1 MKGNLHRLFGDPLE
15 GLQEVL
21 KNFLFLL
28 LPLVLQACCQ
38 SAWAQADDENKPRNL
53 RVLNHL
59 TGWSL
64 DSNGYH
70 PAVYM
75 LLENISGRD
84 LSGITIKM
92 QGKFTDIHT
101 TEPSTA
107 KTEIRRALKPH
118 QQFPIAL
125 LAPQGFELPR
135 DPNFWPVM
143 DCKVMMRVGTV
154 GDEGTEYLLVTKIDS
169 VTATQEDSFQKLNE
183 VTSYDRSHHQPASST
198 HFPSHRHPASRTPR
212 TSHAG
217 PNNKQEAPVEPLV
230 ATAGKLSSPP
240 AVPSGKT
247 KFELLTDKTMPGLGS
262 DFYDFE
268 KTLGMPAVTDA
279 KKKDF
284 TWARYRHQ
292 PSGTD
297 IVIASKE
304 RTGKADLI
312 AFLVPKT
319 EAAPDQKMIER
330 LRVFAGANKAA
341 KLSGLSKSV
350 RYLPTGRLELA
361 TSSAPGLKIM
371 CMSVPESADHAAGT
385 LVMITRLPND
395 PSELIRG
402 HSGGNEVLKT
412 LPLHESSN

>member
-1 MKGNLHRLFGDPLE
+1 MLRK
-15 GLQEVL
+15 
-21 KNFLFLL
+21 FLL
-28 LPLVLQACCQ
+28 LLLPFVLPALCQ
-38 SAWAQADDENKPRNL
+38 SALAQADEEHRPRNL

-101 TEPSTA
+101 MEPSTA
-107 KTEIRRALKPH
+107 KTEVRRALKPH

-125 LAPQGFELPR
+125 LAPQGYELPR
-135 DPNFWPVM
+135 DPNFWPNM
-143 DCKVMMRVGTV
+143 DCKVMIRVGTV
-154 GDEGTEYLLVTKIDS
+154 NDEGTEYLLVTKIDS

-198 HFPSHRHPASRTPR
+198 HFPSRHPAA
-212 TSHAG
+212 SHV
-217 PNNKQEAPVEPLV
+217 PKPSHPTKKPDEPVEPLV
-230 ATAGKLSSPP
+230 ATAGKLGAPP
-240 AVPSGKT
+240 VVPAGKT
-247 KFELLTDKTMPGLGS
+247 KFELLTDKTVPGLGS

-268 KTLGMPAVTDA
+268 KSFGMPAVTDA

-292 PSGTD
+292 QSGTD

-312 AFLVPKT
+312 AFMVPKT
-319 EAAPDQKMIER
+319 EAAADQKMMDR
-330 LRVFAGANKAA
+330 LKVFVGANKSA
-341 KLSGLSKSV
+341 KFSGLNKSV
-350 RYLPTGRLELA
+350 RYLPSGRLELA
-361 TSSAPGLKIM
+361 TSTAPGLKIM
-371 CMSVPESADHAAGT
+371 CMSVPESPDHAAGT
-385 LVMITRLPND
+385 LVMISRLGLEPD
-395 PSELIRG
+395 EVLRS
-402 HSGGNEVLKT
+402 HASGNEVLKT

>member
-1 MKGNLHRLFGDPLE
+1 MLK

-21 KNFLFLL
+21 RNFLFLI
-28 LPLVLQACCQ
+28 LPFVLQAFCQ
-38 SAWAQADDENKPRNL
+38 TALAQSDEEHKPRNL

-101 TEPSTA
+101 MEPSTA

-135 DPNFWPVM
+135 DPNFWPNM
-143 DCKVMMRVGTV
+143 DCKVMIRVGSV
-154 GDEGTEYLLVTKIDS
+154 ADEGTEYLLVTKVDS

-198 HFPSHRHPASRTPR
+198 HFPPPHRHPNAHVPR
-212 TSHAG
+212 PGKPSA
-217 PNNKQEAPVEPLV
+217 KQEAPVEPLV
-230 ATAGKLSSPP
+230 ATAGKLGAPP
-240 AVPSGKT
+240 AVPAGKT
-247 KFELLTDKTMPGLGS
+247 KFEVLTDKSMPGLGS
-262 DFYDFE
+262 DFYEFE
-268 KTLGMPAVTDA
+268 KSFGMPAVTDA
-279 KKKDF
+279 KKKDY
-284 TWARYRHQ
+284 TWARFRHQ
-292 PSGTD
+292 QSGTD
-297 IVIASKE
+297 IVIASKGS
-304 RTGKADLI
+304 TGKADLI
-312 AFLVPKT
+312 AFMVPKT
-319 EAAPDQKMIER
+319 EATPDQRMLDR
-330 LRVFAGANKAA
+330 LKVFAGANKSA
-341 KLSGLSKSV
+341 KLSGLNKSV

-361 TSSAPGLKIM
+361 SSSAPGLKIM
-371 CMSVPESADHAAGT
+371 CMSVPESGDHAAGT
-385 LVMITRLPND
+385 LVMITRLP
-395 PSELIRG
+395 SEPDELLRS
-402 HSGGNEVLKT
+402 HVSGNEVLKT
-412 LPLHESSN
+412 LPLSESSN